1 MSSFLF
7 NPFSHLPT
15 YNPVGLLS
23 MTGIV
28 NYHGF
33 DLSDLPKLT
42 GKIAVITGGQAGIG
56 REITAQ
62 LLLHGIAQVYILAR
76 SEGKYIDA
84 KEEWTRRTSLS
95 MSEIEKKTE
104 FISCNLSDIKD
115 VQRAASSLLQK
126 CSRCD
131 ILIHNAALPMV
142 PKYTL
147 SPQGIDEV
155 FATNHIGHFVLTNI
169 LLPLLERTAAEH
181 GTARIV
187 VTSSMLHLACQHLD
201 LNLLTSPTGIKSP
214 AFVDSAW
221 CYARSKLANILFT
234 RELTRLLQ
242 KRGSSKVYANVY
254 YPGNIPTEAM
264 DAWKEMLGNLG
275 GALFKG
281 LFKWT
286 GQTTTD
292 AATTALFLAASKDV
306 EDRDLRGRYFIP
318 IATEDKTTTIA
329 QDKDLAKN
337 LWYWSERKVAETLG
351 EGWQDVNEAGG

>member
-1 MSSFLF
+1 
-7 NPFSHLPT
+7 
-15 YNPVGLLS
+15 
-23 MTGIV
+23 
-28 NYHGF
+28 
-33 DLSDLPKLT
+33 
-42 GKIAVITGGQAGIG
+42 
-56 REITAQ
+56 
-62 LLLHGIAQVYILAR
+62 
-76 SEGKYIDA
+76 
-84 KEEWTRRTSLS
+84 

-115 VQRAASSLLQK
+115 VQKAASSLLRK

-187 VTSSMLHLACQHLD
+187 VTSSMLHLACQNLD

-214 AFVDSAW
+214 TFVDSAW
-221 CYARSKLANILFT
+221 RYARSKLANILFT

-275 GALFKG
+275 GAVVKG
-281 LFKWT
+281 LFKWI
-286 GQTTTD
+286 G
-292 AATTALFLAASKDV
+292 
-306 EDRDLRGRYFIP
+306 
-318 IATEDKTTTIA
+318 
-329 QDKDLAKN
+329 
-337 LWYWSERKVAETLG
+337 
-351 EGWQDVNEAGG
+351 

>member
-1 MSSFLF
+1 
-7 NPFSHLPT
+7 
-15 YNPVGLLS
+15 

-62 LLLHGIAQVYILAR
+62 LLLHGIAKVYILAR

-84 KEEWTRRTSLS
+84 KEEWTRKTSLS

-115 VQRAASSLLQK
+115 VQKAASSLLRK

-187 VTSSMLHLACQHLD
+187 VTSSMLHLACQNLD

-214 AFVDSAW
+214 TFVDSAW
-221 CYARSKLANILFT
+221 RYARSKLANILFT

-275 GALFKG
+275 GAVVKG
-281 LFKWT
+281 LFKWI
-286 GQTTTD
+286 GQTTAD

-318 IATEDKTTTIA
+318 IATEGKITTIA

-351 EGWQDVNEAGG
+351 EGWQEVDEADG